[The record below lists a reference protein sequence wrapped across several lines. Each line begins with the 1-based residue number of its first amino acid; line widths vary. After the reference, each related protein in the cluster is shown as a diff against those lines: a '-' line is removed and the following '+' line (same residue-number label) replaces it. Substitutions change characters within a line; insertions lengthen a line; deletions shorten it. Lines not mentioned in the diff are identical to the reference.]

1 MASDAPHDAPHR
13 PTRRDLLIGLAAAGL
28 GGAAVLGMVHPAAAL
43 TPAQAQAQIAGVV
56 RDLTGIVNSGKPV
69 AGMIADF
76 DGVLARHAD
85 IDVMARSALGAPAR
99 TASAADIAAFSNAFR
114 GYLARK
120 YGGLLFNDYNGG
132 TVEVTGTRAVQSFFV
147 VESRA
152 ALRRRASNR
161 QEILRVD
168 WHVSDRSGRSLFF
181 NMVIEG
187 VNLLTNERQ
196 EIGALLDQRRGDIA
210 RLARDLGAMG

>member
-1 MASDAPHDAPHR
+1 MAHDLPFR
-13 PTRRDLLIGLAAAGL
+13 PGRRAVLAGLAGL
-28 GGAAVLGMVHPAAAL
+28 GTLGAGVTALPALAI
-43 TPAQAQAQIAGVV
+43 TQAQAQGLIANVV
-56 RDLTGIVNSGKPV
+56 RDLAGIVNSGKSV

-76 DGVLARHAD
+76 EGVLGRFGD

-99 TASAADIAAFSNAFR
+99 TASGADLAAFSTAFR

-120 YGGLLFNDYNGG
+120 YGGLLFSDYDGG

-152 ALRRRASNR
+152 ALRRRSGGR

-168 WHVSDRSGRSLFF
+168 WHVSDRSGRDLFF

-210 RLARDLGAMG
+210 RLARDLRGMG